1 MKKGLKLLRVIGID
15 PGYAIVGY
23 AIIDVEKNKKT
34 LLKYGTVET
43 SSKYEFAER
52 IRKIYENM
60 NEILD
65 YFKPEL
71 ASIESLVFQ
80 NNQKTAIKVAEAR
93 GVILLSLSTLNIKI
107 FELTPLQV
115 KCSLTGFGKAT
126 KKQMILMT
134 KKILN
139 LKEEIKPDDAADA
152 CALALSGALFV

>member
-1 MKKGLKLLRVIGID
+1 MKKELKLLRMIGID

-23 AIIDVEKNKKT
+23 AIIDIEKNKKT

-43 SSKYEFAER
+43 SSKYDFADR

-93 GVILLSLSTLNIKI
+93 GVILLSLSILNIKI

-126 KKQMILMT
+126 KRQMILMT